1 MPSRAPSSVRVEPAR
16 SAPTMADA
24 HPRPSSS
31 VSHPAHPPRPRK
43 DHWRVAIVGAGY
55 IADYHLPVL
64 QSLAGVEVVAI
75 VDSFLPRAQA
85 LAQRFGIA
93 HAFTELEDL
102 EELAIDVAHLLVPPD
117 LHGRLVRELF
127 DLGIGAYVE
136 KPFVLSSAEA
146 RELHALAEAR
156 GLVLG
161 VHHNNV
167 FHPAFARLR
176 ERVAAGE
183 IGRVEHVQVT
193 WNVPLAQLDAGDYAH
208 WMFRAPR
215 NILFEQAVHPFSQ
228 VHALLG
234 PVRRAHA
241 CALGE
246 RELNPGQLFVDR
258 WAVDVVAERGTA
270 QVYLAFGQGFS
281 RSTLQVIGTDGSLE
295 ADLQHDTLCGEK
307 KTPWLEFWN
316 SFLASNGRGKEQKRD
331 ARRVLKNYLAFTLGI
346 GKRQDAFWVGMREA
360 ITRFYAD
367 LAAGT
372 DLPADGAHAAEVLE
386 WCEAAA
392 EAAPAGVSCELRL
405 PDPGA
410 PRPGEIAVL
419 GGTGF
424 IGRRTVAKL
433 LEAGLPVSLIVRRRH
448 SLPAEIVAAAQ
459 SGKLRILSGSLED
472 EDALHKALEGCST
485 VMQLATG
492 SGDTWEKIE
501 KAMVRGSTRMAE
513 LALEHGCK
521 RFVYVSSVAAL
532 DTSGT
537 AEIADSL
544 RTDPRAEARPLYSR
558 GKIAAEQALLELQ
571 QKRGLPLVIVRPG
584 VVIGAGTPMQHSGY
598 GLWTRDNQCIGWGPG
613 TNPLPLVWVDDVAD
627 ALVLLARYAKDDL
640 HGQALNLCARTPLDA
655 QRIVAELARHTGRP
669 IHFHPR
675 SLVLSQ
681 SMEIGKWVVKKAGR
695 RAGVEFPSW
704 HDLKSRAL
712 VAPFTCDLARTK
724 LGWKPVEEPEELLD
738 KAVRVYRRSR

>member
-1 MPSRAPSSVRVEPAR
+1 MAGLRERAASPVTEP
-16 SAPTMADA
+16 
-24 HPRPSSS
+24 
-31 VSHPAHPPRPRK
+31 VHPPRPRK
-43 DHWRVAIVGAGY
+43 DRWRVALVGAGY
-55 IADYHLPVL
+55 IAEYHVPVL
-64 QSLAGVEVVAI
+64 QSLPEVEIVAV

-85 LAQRFGIA
+85 LAARFGIA
-93 HAFTELEDL
+93 HACAELEDL

-127 DLGIGAYVE
+127 EMGIGAYVE
-136 KPFVLSSAEA
+136 KPFVLASSEA
-146 RELHALAEAR
+146 RELEQLARAR

-167 FHPAFARLR
+167 FHPAFARLC

-234 PVRRAHA
+234 RLVRAQSV
-241 CALGE
+241 ALAQ

-281 RSTLQVIGTDGSLE
+281 RSTLQVIGSDGSLE
-295 ADLQHDTLCGEK
+295 ADLQHDTLCGETK
-307 KTPWLEFWN
+307 SPWLEFWN
-316 SFLASNGRGKEQKRD
+316 SFLASNGRGRAQKRD

-346 GKRQDAFWVGMREA
+346 GKRQDAFWVGMRDA

-367 LAAGT
+367 LCAGRE
-372 DLPADGAHAAEVLE
+372 LPADGMRAAEVLE

-392 EAAPAGVSCELRL
+392 QAAPAQGRVEPRL

-410 PRPGEIAVL
+410 PRTGEVAVL

-448 SLPAEIVAAAQ
+448 SLPAEIVAAAE
-459 SGKLRILSGSLED
+459 SGQLRILSGSLED
-472 EDALHKALEGCST
+472 EDALHKALEGCHT

-492 SGDTWEKIE
+492 SGDTWDKVE

-513 LALEHGCK
+513 LAHEHGCQ
-521 RFVYVSSVAAL
+521 RFVYVSSIAAL
-532 DTSGT
+532 DTGGR
-537 AEIADSL
+537 ADIADDL
-544 RTDPRAEARPLYSR
+544 ATDPRPEARPLYSR
-558 GKIAAEQALLELQ
+558 GKIAAERALLELHRT
-571 QKRGLPLVIVRPG
+571 RGLPLVIVRPG

-598 GLWTRDNQCIGWGPG
+598 GLWTRDNHCIGWGAG
-613 TNPLPLVWVDDVAD
+613 DNPLPLVWVDDVAD
-627 ALVLLARYAKDDL
+627 ALASLARYKGKDLD
-640 HGQALNLCARTPLDA
+640 GRALNLCVRTPLDA
-655 QRIVAELARHTGRP
+655 RRIVAELARHTGRP

-675 SLVLSQ
+675 SLALSQ
-681 SMEIGKWVVKKAGR
+681 AMEIGKWVVKKAGR

-704 HDLKSRAL
+704 HDLKARAL
-712 VAPFTCDLARTK
+712 VAPFACDLARTK
-724 LGWKPVEEPEELLD
+724 LGWKPVEDAEELLD
-738 KAVRVYRRSR
+738 KAVRVYPPPAR